1 VARNYERVAVVLER
15 LATDPLVVHVVH
27 GGEMLRVLCAD
38 SELAEEG
45 DVLAVGDR
53 PERLAGRPVPGF
65 YGTELDDIEWVFDR
79 YAQVGGG
86 RRIAVIS
93 GLVVSIDAVYVSL
106 TLTPQGW
113 APAAGTATLE
123 ALYSTASTRRPEHR
137 IVWGAAS
144 APDQHGDTYRAG
156 YPAFEEGDE
165 NFTGWVI
172 TLAEEHV
179 HPADAVL

>member
-1 VARNYERVAVVLER
+1 
-15 LATDPLVVHVVH
+15 
-27 GGEMLRVLCAD
+27 MLRVLCTD

-45 DVLAVGDR
+45 GVLAVGDR
-53 PERLAGRPVPGF
+53 PERLAGRAAPGF

-79 YAQVGGG
+79 YAQVGGE
-86 RRIAVIS
+86 RRTAVIS
-93 GLVVSIDAVYVSL
+93 GLVVSVDAVYVSL

-123 ALYSTASTRRPEHR
+123 ALYSTARTRRPERR
-137 IVWGAAS
+137 IVWGATS
-144 APDQHGDTYRAG
+144 APDQHGHTYRAG

-165 NFTGWVI
+165 SFTGWVI

>member
-1 VARNYERVAVVLER
+1 
-15 LATDPLVVHVVH
+15 
-27 GGEMLRVLCAD
+27 MLRVLCTD

-53 PERLAGRPVPGF
+53 PERLASRPALGF

-79 YAQVGGG
+79 YAQVGSE
-86 RRIAVIS
+86 RRTAAIS

-106 TLTPQGW
+106 THTLQGW

-123 ALYSTASTRRPEHR
+123 ALYSTARTRRPEPR
-137 IVWGAAS
+137 IVWEAAS
-144 APDQHGDTYRAG
+144 APDQHSHTYRAG
-156 YPAFEEGDE
+156 YPMFEEGAKS
-165 NFTGWVI
+165 FTGWVI

-179 HPADAVL
+179 QPADAVL